1 MNLLN
6 RFGIC
11 IFVNSKQLI
20 IQFSTSMN
28 QTKRKIIN
36 DPVYGFITI
45 DHPLIFAILAHPYY
59 QRLRRIHQMA
69 LAQLVYPGAVHTRLL
84 HSLGAYHL
92 MCNAVME
99 LRAKG
104 VEITDEE
111 AVAVK
116 AAILLH
122 DIGHGPYSHALE
134 QVLVQGVHHE
144 QLSNQIM
151 QEMNGDLKG
160 DLDLAIQIFTNQ
172 YPKPFLHQLISG
184 QLDMDRMDYLSRDS
198 FFSGVSE
205 GVIGYDR
212 ILKMLVVHRG
222 QLMVEEKGI
231 YSVEKFLVARRQMYW
246 QVYLHKTVL
255 AAEKMLVKILERVR
269 EIYNKTDPF
278 IQTHTSLDFFLGDFD
293 GEMNTDALKKFC
305 SLDDHDVMHAVKV
318 WSRHPDRILQILC
331 NRLLNRKLYR
341 SRIQSE
347 EFEELFI
354 QEKQKEAVRD
364 FKISPDDVR
373 YLCFTGEASNTLYQT
388 LDERINILFK
398 DGMVKDISMIDNA
411 LIQQNLSAPVKKFYI
426 CLLS

>member
-1 MNLLN
+1 
-6 RFGIC
+6 
-11 IFVNSKQLI
+11 
-20 IQFSTSMN
+20 MN

-269 EIYNKTDPF
+269 EIYKKTDPF